1 MDRTQALRLWRTGQH
16 GWPRSFPMAQ
26 FPNAPLG
33 ASLAASVVAAVTDGD
48 AHDVAHAA
56 ARVLL
61 AVWAY
66 EELAG
71 GVNWFRRGL
80 GAAGLVYVVAALA

>member
-1 MDRTQALRLWRTGQH
+1 MDRDRALALWRAGQH
-16 GWPRSFPMAQ
+16 GWPRAFPVAQ

-33 ASLAASVVAAVTDGD
+33 AALAASAVAAVTDGD

-56 ARVLL
+56 ARVMLG
-61 AVWAY
+61 VWAY
-66 EELAG
+66 GELSG

-80 GAAGLVYVVAALA
+80 GAVVLVSMIAALA

>member
-1 MDRTQALRLWRTGQH
+1 MQRDRALALWRAGQH
-16 GWPRSFPMAQ
+16 GWPRSYPVAQ

-48 AHDVAHAA
+48 AHDVAHAG

-61 AVWAY
+61 GVWAY

-80 GAAGLVYVVAALA
+80 GAVVLVLVVAALA